1 MTTSLDSLGSIVSIG
16 DTIKVLEIDSRLTK
30 YLPEDEVE
38 ELNEII
44 GEALNVNKINTDG
57 SMVVSKSW
65 VHPEEGL
72 ISGHDIAIFPNGSLL
87 VK

>member
-1 MTTSLDSLGSIVSIG
+1 MTTSFDSLGSTTSIG
-16 DTIKVLEIDSRLTK
+16 DTIKVLKIDSRLTK
-30 YLPEDEVE
+30 YLPEDEIE

-44 GEALNVNKINTDG
+44 GEVLSIIKINTDS

-65 VHPEEGL
+65 VHPEAGL
-72 ISGHDIAIFPNGSLL
+72 ISGHDIAIFPNDSLL